1 MVNILSIASSQRSQW
16 FCLCIALALTGCSKG
31 KSEGGGFDGANAPY
45 GPKTPTTQLHS
56 TLTFSPPAGSGLTGI
71 TAPQVTAVVGQ
82 TTIAGTSYDRLATT
96 RVDDPS
102 KGGEYWIKENSD
114 ETLDFAGF
122 RHSSLAGGIVP
133 AASMTFTTPIKVNL
147 DPPIGQAQAV
157 TTSGTLTQGDTHSI
171 SSANVTGQ
179 YTLLEKGATVATGV
193 GPLTGCNHYSGQAAS
208 DSAGIP
214 AAFMG
219 QPMNGELWYHPSYG
233 VVAFNAP
240 AVGIGTVMT
249 DTSDCGSVDSSG
261 YRTIRKVAVVDSS
274 SSFNLDTYDCD
285 GNQFAADANTHA
297 QMLLE
302 LRWVDETQAKT
313 DSEPRPSVEFGVA
326 SGNYFPNSITA
337 SPTSIFHPEEN
348 GKGFKYWYSYVSQA
362 DKNEQIVSTAY
373 HITVGAVPGLSA
385 VRVTA
390 RIYYKVIPSLVGALP
405 DASTGGGKRDSG
417 VDAAASDGPSGVF
430 GTIVL
435 DPIAA
440 GDLANWTPPAVNS
453 NPTMTFEEIVSPY
466 DSGVALRTTAT
477 GTTLMACPV
486 EYTSRDFQLPGS
498 VSSAAY
504 ALQLYLAL
512 DSDMTTYNW
521 PGLQVDLLSGGA
533 VVADIQYY
541 SAAATG
547 TFIMQRTASWHAI
560 ANNGFQALPLSPL
573 LDSSGAVIPTP
584 VTFDK
589 IRITMVN
596 YTCIGTNSV
605 IIDQLSLVP
614 TDATGSGGSRDG
626 GVGATGGVDAA
637 GGAGGIKDA
646 ATTDADTSCNLIS
659 GACGNAS
666 VDGGT
671 TAGQADGGTAG
682 DVSARA
688 DIATLADAVGCPV
701 APVGAACTGD
711 LSNIGKGDFTI
722 AFKVTTTQTS
732 ETALVNQRTSCNY
745 GMFWDVRMVA
755 QGGVVAEMG
764 ETVSTAYVNVSGGGP
779 INDGRPHDILVRRA
793 SGVLTLYVDCVNV
806 RSASS
811 TASFTSLAAFASG
824 VDVCDGIDGTVALVG
839 SITNICISRS

>member
-1 MVNILSIASSQRSQW
+1 
-16 FCLCIALALTGCSKG
+16 
-31 KSEGGGFDGANAPY
+31 
-45 GPKTPTTQLHS
+45 
-56 TLTFSPPAGSGLTGI
+56 
-71 TAPQVTAVVGQ
+71 
-82 TTIAGTSYDRLATT
+82 
-96 RVDDPS
+96 
-102 KGGEYWIKENSD
+102 
-114 ETLDFAGF
+114 
-122 RHSSLAGGIVP
+122 
-133 AASMTFTTPIKVNL
+133 
-147 DPPIGQAQAV
+147 
-157 TTSGTLTQGDTHSI
+157 
-171 SSANVTGQ
+171 
-179 YTLLEKGATVATGV
+179 
-193 GPLTGCNHYSGQAAS
+193 
-208 DSAGIP
+208 
-214 AAFMG
+214 
-219 QPMNGELWYHPSYG
+219 
-233 VVAFNAP
+233 
-240 AVGIGTVMT
+240 
-249 DTSDCGSVDSSG
+249 
-261 YRTIRKVAVVDSS
+261 
-274 SSFNLDTYDCD
+274 
-285 GNQFAADANTHA
+285 
-297 QMLLE
+297 
-302 LRWVDETQAKT
+302 
-313 DSEPRPSVEFGVA
+313 
-326 SGNYFPNSITA
+326 
-337 SPTSIFHPEEN
+337 
-348 GKGFKYWYSYVSQA
+348 
-362 DKNEQIVSTAY
+362 
-373 HITVGAVPGLSA
+373 
-385 VRVTA
+385 
-390 RIYYKVIPSLVGALP
+390 VGALP

-637 GGAGGIKDA
+637 GGAGGNDCRPGGWWHGGGRVCPRRYRY
-646 ATTDADTSCNLIS
+646 TRRRGRLPRCPGRCRVHRRSVEHWEGRFHDSVQGHDDADQRD
-659 GACGNAS
+659 S
-666 VDGGT
+666 VGEST
-671 TAGQADGGTAG
+671 
-682 DVSARA
+682 
-688 DIATLADAVGCPV
+688 
-701 APVGAACTGD
+701 
-711 LSNIGKGDFTI
+711 NIL
-722 AFKVTTTQTS
+722 Q
-732 ETALVNQRTSCNY
+732 LR
-745 GMFWDVRMVA
+745 
-755 QGGVVAEMG
+755 
-764 ETVSTAYVNVSGGGP
+764 NVL
-779 INDGRPHDILVRRA
+779 GRPHGCPGRG
-793 SGVLTLYVDCVNV
+793 SGRDGRDRQHRLRQCLRG
-806 RSASS
+806 RSHQRWQ
-811 TASFTSLAAFASG
+811 TS
-824 VDVCDGIDGTVALVG
+824 
-839 SITNICISRS
+839 